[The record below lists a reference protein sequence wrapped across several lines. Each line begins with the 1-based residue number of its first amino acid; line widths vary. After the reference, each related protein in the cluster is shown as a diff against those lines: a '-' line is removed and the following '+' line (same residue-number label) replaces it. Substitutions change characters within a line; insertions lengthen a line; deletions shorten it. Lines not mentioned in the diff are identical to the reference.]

1 MAQGRAAAP
10 HWPQEQFHSVDCS
23 FLNRLGRLAHDPDP
37 ATGPYDALVEDF
49 LEVECQE
56 RGLALATR
64 NKQHRHIRQFL
75 FYLSQQSYSL
85 EGLTPD
91 DIDAYLAHL
100 GQTWSRVS
108 LGTIARV
115 LRAWFRHCE
124 IRGKTRPG
132 LADSILVPR
141 IYRHEGLPLGPTLA
155 AGLLGRAMETSAST
169 RPEALKCPGR
179 KNQTARGPA
188 NGVDCGHA
196 SSKDILARLFEGRV
210 EFFSFDA
217 NYLQRLRDRDFQTE
231 QHFVAYFGKLL
242 LIKLRSRLRSSPA
255 VEDIRQE
262 TFVRVLKTLRAD
274 AGIRN
279 PERLGAF
286 VNSVCNNV
294 LQEFYRSSARGAP
307 LDENTEDPPD
317 QTIDLD
323 GMLMTKQTREQVRQI
338 LARLPEKDRQ
348 LLRAIFLE
356 ERDKNEV
363 CRELGV
369 NRDYLRV
376 LLHRAKQSFRAFYEK
391 SGLDGRMRVGQ

>member
-1 MAQGRAAAP
+1 MFEKIFSFSAVLRRHREGPLASERLEYLKYLNDRGLALGTVLKQARYWLCIAREIQRWPRDHCFNAADLKAIAASWAVQRVAQGRAAAP

-75 FYLSQQSYSL
+75 FYLRQQSYSL

-108 LGTIARV
+108 LGTIAGV

-141 IYRHEGLPLGPTLA
+141 IYRHEGLPLGPTLG

-169 RPEALKCPGR
+169 RPEALKMPR
-179 KNQTARGPA
+179 EEKPNRARP
-188 NGVDCGHA
+188 
-196 SSKDILARLFEGRV
+196 S
-210 EFFSFDA
+210 
-217 NYLQRLRDRDFQTE
+217 
-231 QHFVAYFGKLL
+231 
-242 LIKLRSRLRSSPA
+242 
-255 VEDIRQE
+255 
-262 TFVRVLKTLRAD
+262 
-274 AGIRN
+274 
-279 PERLGAF
+279 ER
-286 VNSVCNNV
+286 
-294 LQEFYRSSARGAP
+294 R
-307 LDENTEDPPD
+307 
-317 QTIDLD
+317 
-323 GMLMTKQTREQVRQI
+323 
-338 LARLPEKDRQ
+338 
-348 LLRAIFLE
+348 
-356 ERDKNEV
+356 
-363 CRELGV
+363 
-369 NRDYLRV
+369 
-376 LLHRAKQSFRAFYEK
+376 
-391 SGLDGRMRVGQ
+391 